1 MFDSPLY
8 SFLLAQIFGLYLVI
22 QAVILLSR
30 ASYYRAL
37 MVSIK
42 ETSLAIFAVSS
53 IRLILGIVLVLIH
66 NRWVMGPVVYVTMM
80 CWLVLIK
87 SVLWLAAPERM
98 LALSKKICAGNMY
111 YPIILCA
118 AVAGVLFMVR
128 GFFVFML
135 WTGAL

>member
-37 MVSIK
+37 MASIK
-42 ETSLAIFAVSS
+42 DPGFAIFAVSS

-66 NRWVMGPVVYVTMM
+66 NRWVIGPVVYVTMM

-87 SVLWLAAPERM
+87 SVLWLASPERM

-111 YPIILCA
+111 YPTILCM
-118 AVAGVLFMVR
+118 AVAGALFMVR

-135 WTGAL
+135 WKGAL